1 MKNYVSFNAKYYKN
15 SNASGEIGHI
25 QRVFAEN
32 TNAIK
37 HLTKNNFGCN
47 FNIYDKYKE
56 IYKKVEEVKNKKIQ
70 ENSNTFMD
78 GVLSFS
84 QDQMLEIMKKPDW
97 KKTFSLYIENFMD
110 DVKQKTGME
119 PVGWEMHMDEGTE
132 QEDGSY
138 SMNYHA
144 QLIFFNFD
152 FKTKKAPLRD
162 LMGRKGDSI
171 WSKLQDVAGQ
181 RFEPL
186 GFQRGVSAEMTKAKH
201 KEKDQFINEK
211 QKKLEKRIE
220 DLEEVLE
227 DQTMLLE
234 KQQKLVGKIV
244 ENAGKTLEAYN
255 EAVQFINDTADRQE
269 KFDGV
274 KSSIKFYIDRYKNHD
289 KFKKFIDNTIG
300 AVKKALS
307 PDVFQEIEK
316 TAKSIINYFSLD
328 FKKLDNKKEML
339 LENPKEAFEIL
350 KNQYDNNNLVLK
362 NKVEETKRKKEKF
375 KI

>member
-119 PVGWEMHMDEGTE
+119 PVGWEMHMDEGTK

-186 GFQRGVSAEMTKAKH
+186 GFQRGVSADMTKAKH
-201 KEKDQFINEK
+201 KEKDQFIKEK
-211 QKKLEKRIE
+211 QKKLEQRIE
-220 DLEEVLE
+220 DLEEDLDNQV
-227 DQTMLLE
+227 MLLE
-234 KQQKLVGKIV
+234 KQQELVGKIV

-255 EAVQFINDTADRQE
+255 EAVQFIDDTADRQE
-269 KFDGV
+269 KYNEI
-274 KSSIKFYIDRYKNHD
+274 KSTIKGYKNSYD
-289 KFKKFIDNTIG
+289 KHPTFKRIIDGTIKVFKQAVPADMFEKAERNFQKIMDYFNLGFI
-300 AVKKALS
+300 
-307 PDVFQEIEK
+307 
-316 TAKSIINYFSLD
+316 
-328 FKKLDNKKEML
+328 KLENKKEML
-339 LENPKEAFEIL
+339 LENPKEVFEVL
-350 KNQYDNNNLVLK
+350 KNQYEENNLLLK
-362 NKVEETKRKKEKF
+362 NKVEETKRKKQKYN
-375 KI
+375 I